1 MAPCVGLIA
10 EVGDKQDSENGTCN
24 SPSSYIKYR
33 QGHLPDIAMVS
44 NSRDWSPASCEIS
57 VNRP

>member
-24 SPSSYIKYR
+24 SPSSYMKYR
-33 QGHLPDIAMVS
+33 QGLS
-44 NSRDWSPASCEIS
+44 SGYRDGVELAELEPRELRNKC
-57 VNRP
+57 